1 VSTPEVVA
9 HFRAAYDACTIRYGD
24 LKKQLAEDI
33 CKVTLP
39 IRARIQ
45 EIGADAGYLQRVTQR
60 GAAQARESAQATLK
74 EVRRAVGI
82 KGF

>member
-1 VSTPEVVA
+1 
-9 HFRAAYDACTIRYGD
+9 
-24 LKKQLAEDI
+24 LAEDI

-45 EIGADAGYLQRVTQR
+45 DIGANADYLRKVAQR
-60 GAAQARESAQATLK
+60 GAMQARESAQATLK

>member
-1 VSTPEVVA
+1 VA
-9 HFRAAYDACTIRYGD
+9 HFRAAYNDCTIRYGD

-45 EIGADAGYLQRVTQR
+45 DIGANADYLRKVAQR
-60 GAAQARESAQATLK
+60 GATQARESAQATLK